1 LNYIAMYVFAEA
13 IKAAG
18 SVDDPEKIMAHMQD
32 GLDNLPE
39 DKKVYVIPKID
50 PNGGFEAE
58 LIVAAIEDGKV
69 VPIKAD

>member
-1 LNYIAMYVFAEA
+1 MNYIGMYAFAEA

-39 DKKVYVIPKID
+39 EKQVYIIPKID
-50 PNGGFEAE
+50 PNGGFESE